1 VQRIVNTAGMQLTN
15 HWDSLGVQY
24 LTLNWQDDEKQI
36 LFDEG
41 EKIPD
46 EIFNFMN
53 EALENHESVLIKS
66 EKA

>member
-1 VQRIVNTAGMQLTN
+1 MQLTN
-15 HWDSLGVQY
+15 HWDSIGVQY

-36 LFDEG
+36 LFDEQ

-46 EIFNFMN
+46 EVFNFMN
-53 EALENHESVLIKS
+53 EALENHESVLVKS

>member
-1 VQRIVNTAGMQLTN
+1 M
-15 HWDSLGVQY
+15 
-24 LTLNWQDDEKQI
+24 

-46 EIFNFMN
+46 EIYNFISEGLDN
-53 EALENHESVLIKS
+53 YESVLIKS